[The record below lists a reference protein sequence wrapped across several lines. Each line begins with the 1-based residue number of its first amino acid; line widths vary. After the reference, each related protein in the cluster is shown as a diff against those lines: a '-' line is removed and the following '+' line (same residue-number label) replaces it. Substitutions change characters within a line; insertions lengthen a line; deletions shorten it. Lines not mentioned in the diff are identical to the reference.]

1 MEYRIL
7 GKTGYKISEISLGTW
22 QLGSK
27 WGDPFNQQ
35 AAQDTLEAAYQ
46 AGVNFFDTA
55 DIYQDG
61 ESEKAIGEFLAA
73 HPERKITVSTK
84 MGRALDPHTIDS
96 YTKENLEA
104 FVDKSLK
111 NLKTDSLDLIL
122 LHCPPTDAYYH
133 KEIFDTLDAMKADGR
148 IKHYGV
154 SVERIEEA
162 IKAMDYDISAV
173 EIIFNIFRQKPA
185 DLFFK
190 LAKAHNVG
198 VIVRVPLASGLLTGK
213 YTLGTKFGKNDHRN
227 FNRHGEAFD
236 KGETFAGVDYET
248 GVKAATELTQRL
260 GTDQLAQTALRW
272 ILMFDAVSTI
282 IPGASNANQINAN
295 TEAAELPALTP
306 DQMVICQDVYQKY
319 FEATVKY
326 LW

>member
-1 MEYRIL
+1 MEYRTL
-7 GKTGYKISEISLGTW
+7 GKTGYKISEVSLGTW

-27 WGDPFNQQ
+27 WGDPFSNQD
-35 AAQDTLEAAYQ
+35 AQETLEAAYQ

-73 HPERKITVSTK
+73 HPERDIIVSTK

-96 YTKENLEA
+96 YSKENLEA
-104 FVDKSLK
+104 FVAKSLK

-122 LHCPPTDAYYH
+122 LHCPPTDAYYQ
-133 KEIFDTLDAMKADGR
+133 KEIFDTLDEMKADGR

-162 IKAMDYDISAV
+162 IKALDYDISAV
-173 EIIFNIFRQKPA
+173 EIIFNILRQKPA

-190 LAKAHNVG
+190 LAQAQNVG
-198 VIVRVPLASGLLTGK
+198 TIIRVPLASGLLTGK
-213 YTLGTKFGKNDHRN
+213 YTLETTFGKNDHRN
-227 FNRHGEAFD
+227 FNRNGEAFD
-236 KGETFAGVDYET
+236 KGETFAGVAYAT
-248 GVKAATELTQRL
+248 GVRAATELKDQL
-260 GTDQLAQTALRW
+260 GTDNLAQTALRW

-282 IPGASNANQINAN
+282 IPGASNAAQIASN
-295 TEAAELPALTP
+295 TGAADLQPLTHE
-306 DQMVICQDVYQKY
+306 QMLICQNIYEEF
-319 FEATVKY
+319 FEPTVKY